1 MNSYNPLLIS
11 NFFFSL
17 NFILFLNFTVLY
29 WFCHTS
35 KWIRHRHICVPH
47 PKPSSLLPPQN
58 LWLMPDFWNPASWT
72 FSLLHRDGSISD
84 FYALP
89 CWACNF
95 VYSYK
100 AMSSR
105 MFLTSPVVGLPQFT
119 HCSSLSSHWQF
130 SSQQSL
136 LGESFQ
142 ACSST
147 LLFMNIAYPECLK
160 VILKILLSQQVAGVE
175 SSLLSPL
182 MI

>member
-1 MNSYNPLLIS
+1 MMTDCLPWLK
-11 NFFFSL
+11 SL
-17 NFILFLNFTVLY
+17 VYAKHPIQV
-29 WFCHTS
+29 
-35 KWIRHRHICVPH
+35 HIQ
-47 PKPSSLLPPQN
+47 KRLSLD
-58 LWLMPDFWNPASWT
+58 LWLMPNFWNPASWT
-72 FSLLHRDGSISD
+72 FSLLHRDGSISH
-84 FYALP
+84 FYVLP
-89 CWACNF
+89 QWACDF

-105 MFLTSPVVGLPQFT
+105 MFLTFPVVILPQFI
-119 HCSSLSSHWQF
+119 HCNSLSSRLQF

-147 LLFMNIAYPECLK
+147 FFMNIAYPECLK
-160 VILKILLSQQVAGVE
+160 VILKILLSQQVAGVV